1 MLLEFLSM
9 KRFARALLGL
19 VFLAGAC
26 CASMLLFSYILHRIN
41 LAQTPFAPII
51 LAPGDTPVIDA
62 PDKLPIPVL
71 AELGSKKVY
80 DKVIA
85 TNETVSWPEG
95 RPDSVTFSR
104 FSSDGRYYVY
114 INSPIETN
122 SNGLPI
128 SGDETVGMIDFETGK
143 NIPLVSKMLS
153 FPDANFFA
161 SPTVAPDG
169 NSIMFVA
176 YWENSAYL
184 VKVDIATKKIQRL
197 EVGKLLTGFGFPD
210 ISINGQI
217 VVICDKVSNS
227 KAVSEL
233 CLLDENGK
241 FIRYLTDEGYP
252 WPGYGL
258 FTPDGEWVV
267 YASRSKLYKIR
278 IDGSERQEVAPC
290 SLMGPLLVT
299 QHHAVTECRISEQPA
314 CQAAFVASLDGKEFW
329 RLGYLE
335 PMCEVE

>member
-1 MLLEFLSM
+1 M
-9 KRFARALLGL
+9 A
-19 VFLAGAC
+19 
-26 CASMLLFSYILHRIN
+26 
-41 LAQTPFAPII
+41 
-51 LAPGDTPVIDA
+51 
-62 PDKLPIPVL
+62 
-71 AELGSKKVY
+71 
-80 DKVIA
+80 
-85 TNETVSWPEG
+85 
-95 RPDSVTFSR
+95 SR
-104 FSSDGRYYVY
+104 FSNDGRYYVY

-128 SGDETVGMIDFETGK
+128 SGDETVGIIDFETGK

-197 EVGKLLTGFGFPD
+197 EVDKLLTGFGFPD

-217 VVICDKVSNS
+217 VVICAKVSDP
-227 KAVSEL
+227 KPVSEL

-267 YASRSKLYKIR
+267 YESRSKLYKVR
-278 IDGSERQEVAPC
+278 IDGSKRQAVAPC

-299 QHHAVTECRISEQPA
+299 QHYAVTECRISEQPA
-314 CQAAFVASLDGKEFW
+314 CQAVFVASLDGQEFW

-335 PMCEVE
+335 PMCEGE